1 MNAPLD
7 FKPQGAI
14 GDILVARG
22 LLLPADVV
30 RVVARQA
37 SHDEPFGEAAIAL
50 KLLDRADLDAA
61 LSTQFNYGYLQ
72 DEDAPLSRE
81 LVTAFKPFSR
91 ASEEMRALRGQL
103 MLRWF
108 NDDRRRR
115 LLTVVS
121 QRPRDGRSFIAANLA
136 VVFSQQGQRT
146 LLIDANLREPHQA
159 KMFHTTGHSAG
170 LAGILAGRA
179 GLEVI
184 ESVPGL
190 PGLRVLPAGAAPPNP
205 QELVGMPSFG
215 ALLQQVSQNH
225 DVVLI
230 DTPASERFAD
240 AEIIAARTG
249 AALLVARR
257 HRSPLGGL
265 GDLSRR
271 LQDTGVALV
280 GSVLNHY

>member
-1 MNAPLD
+1 MNAPLHLR
-7 FKPQGAI
+7 PHGTI
-14 GDILVARG
+14 GDILLDRG
-22 LLLPADVV
+22 LLQHEQIDRIVE
-30 RVVARQA
+30 RQH
-37 SHDEPFGEAAIAL
+37 SHNEPFGEAAIAL
-50 KLLDRADLDAA
+50 KLLARKDLEAA

-72 DEDAPLSRE
+72 DSDTHLSRE

-91 ASEEMRALRGQL
+91 AAEEMRALRGQI

-115 LLTVVS
+115 LLSVVS

-136 VVFSQQGQRT
+136 VVFSQQGHRT
-146 LLIDANLREPHQA
+146 LLIDANLRQPHQA
-159 KMFHTTGHSAG
+159 QIFHTGHSPG

-190 PGLRVLPAGAAPPNP
+190 PGLRVLPAGAPPPNP

-230 DTPASERFAD
+230 DTPACESFAD

-249 AALLVARR
+249 AALVVARKN
-257 HRSPLGGL
+257 RSPLGGMGEL
-265 GDLSRR
+265 ARR